1 MHHDKYRFYAAIT
14 ANRLD
19 NSLCHSLD
27 NIEPCCSKCNSD
39 LSDKGDKDKQPLES
53 SKTNQLKQKQH
64 TRMTN
69 TENKSKVTPNSNKN
83 KPSTTEE
90 VSTLPKPKVSKRNP
104 RLSVRNE
111 E

>member
-1 MHHDKYRFYAAIT
+1 
-14 ANRLD
+14 LD

-53 SKTNQLKQKQH
+53 SKTNKVKQNQN
-64 TRMTN
+64 TRTTN
-69 TENKSKVTPNSNKN
+69 TETKTKVTLNSNKN
-83 KPSTTEE
+83 KPITTED
-90 VSTLPKPKVSKRNP
+90 VPKQTKSKASTRNP

-111 E
+111 EESQRKNSINFQ